1 MKNPFLISENIY
13 LSPLTKDD
21 ISDDYISWLNDSEV
35 CKGNS
40 HATFPNN
47 YSKTLAYVESIEN
60 SKTEIV
66 FSIRWK
72 KNDIHIG
79 IVSLQNIN
87 YVNRSGEIAMIVGD
101 RNYLNKGVGTEAL
114 KLLIDYG
121 FYTLNLNRISSRTP
135 ATNKDGIKN
144 CENNEMKK
152 EGLIREGLFKNG
164 KYLDAIIY
172 SILLK
177 DYKKK
182 NKEKD

>member
-1 MKNPFLISENIY
+1 VKNPFLISENIY

-21 ISDDYISWLNDSEV
+21 ISEDYISWLNDSEV
-35 CKGNS
+35 CNGNS

-79 IVSLQNIN
+79 IVSLQKIN
-87 YVNRSGEIAMIVGD
+87 YVNRSGEITMIVGD
-101 RNYLNKGVGTEAL
+101 KNYRNKGVGTEAL
-114 KLLIDYG
+114 KLLIDFG
-121 FYTLNLNRISSRTP
+121 FYTLNLNRISGTP
-135 ATNKDGIKN
+135 TTNEGGIKI
-144 CENNEMKK
+144 CENNKMKK
-152 EGLIREGLFKNG
+152 ECLIREGLFKNG
-164 KYLDAIIY
+164 KYMDAIIY

-177 DYKKK
+177 DYKMK
-182 NKEKD
+182 NKE